1 MSRKKPSR
9 KAMRPLCAELGPEDG
24 LDPRLAP
31 RDFSSR
37 GPGRKVLQLCGE
49 VARTLNGALAESAD
63 EVLRDLSVVAVAPA
77 PNSTRL
83 LVTVGAVGVDR
94 IEDVERA
101 LEHLHQAAARLRTE
115 VAAAITRRRV
125 PALSFRVGR
134 LS

>member
-1 MSRKKPSR
+1 
-9 KAMRPLCAELGPEDG
+9 MRPLCSELGPEDG
-24 LDPRLAP
+24 LDPRLTP

-49 VARTLNGALAESAD
+49 VARTLDGAFAESAD
-63 EVLRDLSVVAVAPA
+63 EVLRDLAVLAVAPA

-83 LVTVGAVGVDR
+83 LVTVGAAGSGRV
-94 IEDVERA
+94 EDAERA

-125 PALSFRVGR
+125 PELSFRV

>member
-9 KAMRPLCAELGPEDG
+9 KDMRPLCLELGPEDG

-49 VARTLNGALAESAD
+49 VARTLNGAFADSAD
-63 EVLRDLSVVAVAPA
+63 EVLRDLAVVAVTPA

-83 LVTVGAVGVDR
+83 LVTVGAAGSGRV
-94 IEDVERA
+94 EDAERV
-101 LEHLHQAAARLRTE
+101 LERLHQAAARLRTE
-115 VAAAITRRRV
+115 VAAAINRRRV
-125 PALSFRVGR
+125 PELSFRV
-134 LS
+134 LT